1 MDELNKQNAAEEST
15 AQNATSEENAENKNQ
30 EKTENLLSTPTVSE
44 EEGQGY

>member
-30 EKTENLLSTPTVSE
+30 EKTENLLSTPTVWTATF
-44 EEGQGY
+44 